1 MRRSIV
7 LMAVLALGLA
17 ACGGEEEA
25 PPTSTGAS
33 GAVTGATGGTGAS
46 DCADLTSGDVFTIT
60 ISDFAFDPDCL
71 TARAAQSISIVN
83 EDGADH
89 TFTIDG
95 TMVDV
100 TIPAGE
106 TFNGEPVSGV
116 LEPGTY
122 DFHCTIHPSMTGT
135 ITVE

>member
-1 MRRSIV
+1 
-7 LMAVLALGLA
+7 MAVLVVALA
-17 ACGGEEEA
+17 ACGGDEEA
-25 PPTSTGAS
+25 PPETTGT
-33 GAVTGATGGTGAS
+33 TGTATGTTGGTGGG
-46 DCADLTSGDVFTIT
+46 DCVDLTSGDVFTVT

-71 TARAAQSISIVN
+71 TARAAQSIAIVN
-83 EDGADH
+83 EDATNH